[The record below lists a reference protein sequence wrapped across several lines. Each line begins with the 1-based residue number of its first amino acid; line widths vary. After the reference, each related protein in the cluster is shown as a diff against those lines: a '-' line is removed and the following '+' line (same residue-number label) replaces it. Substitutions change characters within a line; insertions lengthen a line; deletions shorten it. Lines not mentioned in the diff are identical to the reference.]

1 MKYLIPIILTLSLTA
16 CFGPEKFD
24 STSQES
30 IKNSAELLSKEL
42 PEKDKEDFKNAILYY
57 SMGGDNGFKEL
68 MKSHF
73 SDNETEIDSGAR
85 VIENLMVLNGLTAEE
100 ILNKY
105 RIEKE
110 KLKLMRE
117 AKAAEQKAENAMR
130 AKVLALKEKAESLL
144 ESNEFQ
150 KAMET
155 YEQLS
160 DLSMG
165 KEAAQ
170 EGMAATEQALKA
182 FTEKMNYLDKVKVT
196 EFVATRIDTYRDKD
210 VPAVRISLK
219 NVGDRTLN
227 KVKAVVYFKDK
238 NDETI
243 FEKEY
248 HPVLVSKFSIGN
260 NDPLKPG
267 YVREMEKG
275 KYYTLDSNLTEW
287 EEGNASLKIVDIE
300 FSE

>member
-1 MKYLIPIILTLSLTA
+1 
-16 CFGPEKFD
+16 
-24 STSQES
+24 
-30 IKNSAELLSKEL
+30 
-42 PEKDKEDFKNAILYY
+42 
-57 SMGGDNGFKEL
+57 

-110 KLKLMRE
+110 KLKLVRE

-182 FTEKMNYLDKVKVT
+182 FTEKMNYLDQVKVT